1 MWSAIPPIATGN
13 VDAPDRQGRVNNG
26 REQPQQILPE
36 IIANFGD
43 AG

>member
-1 MWSAIPPIATGN
+1 MVAHCKETW
-13 VDAPDRQGRVNNG
+13 VNNG